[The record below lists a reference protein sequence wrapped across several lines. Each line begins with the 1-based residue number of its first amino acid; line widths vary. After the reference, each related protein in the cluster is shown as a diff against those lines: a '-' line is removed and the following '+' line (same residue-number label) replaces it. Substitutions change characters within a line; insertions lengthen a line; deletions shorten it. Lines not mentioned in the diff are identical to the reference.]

1 MYMRGSELMPYK
13 AILLFGAPGSGKGT
27 QGKVLGAL
35 PGFHHFAM
43 GDCFRSMDKQS
54 RMGQLFA
61 QYSKGGGLVP
71 DEFTIELW
79 QEAMQKRSQ
88 SAQFNEKTDIL
99 LLDGIP
105 RTLAQARL
113 LDDRI
118 EVLSVVYLICNNVEE
133 IVSRLRKR
141 AELEGRPDDTDEE
154 VIRHRLDVYE
164 EVTRP
169 VLEFYPRNKVVRVN
183 AVRKPE
189 DVTADLV
196 KALSSLNR

>member
-1 MYMRGSELMPYK
+1 MRYR
-13 AILLFGAPGSGKGT
+13 AVLLFGAPGSGKGT
-27 QGKVLGAL
+27 QGKVLGERS
-35 PGFHHFAM
+35 GFHHFAC
-43 GDCFRSMDKQS
+43 GDVFRSMDKES
-54 RMGQLFA
+54 RVGKLFA

-79 QEAMQKRSQ
+79 QDAIQKRIN
-88 SAQFNEKTDIL
+88 AGQFNPQTDIL
-99 LLDGIP
+99 FLDGIP

-113 LDDRI
+113 LDDKI
-118 EVLSVVYLICNNVEE
+118 EVLLIIYLICNNVEE
-133 IVSRLRKR
+133 IVNRLRRR

-189 DVTADLV
+189 EVTGDLV
-196 KALSSLNR
+196 KALGVLAN